1 MGCLGKGLGK
11 RFAGKGVDT
20 HRQQHTLS
28 VQQTCLPSVHGEY
41 ILAAHTPFEIGSCL
55 RAPAYTDDPY
65 YGSLMP
71 CSGTPVRDQMNLDS
85 GLWSPYECVQQEA
98 DHIQLPQLMGLH
110 QTRMPLPSE
119 MMEEEPVYVNAKQ
132 YHGILRR
139 RQCRAKLES
148 SRVFRP
154 RKDRNTAVKVMPIRL
169 GPWE

>member
-71 CSGTPVRDQMNLDS
+71 CSGTPV
-85 GLWSPYECVQQEA
+85 
-98 DHIQLPQLMGLH
+98 LPQLMGLH